1 MGSTNPNGANG
12 TTSDPR
18 EQVMWD
24 FYVQGIAEG
33 RENAYE
39 AAVKAGYE
47 DDTARQITVRR
58 WFLARKEKLRRKDM
72 LSKAERNLDKML
84 DMDVTDEKVKPQLLS
99 IKADVSKMVAK
110 TLGKN
115 DGYSERTE
123 HTGKDGEKLVTIEKI
138 NYILPK
144 E

>member
-1 MGSTNPNGANG
+1 
-12 TTSDPR
+12 
-18 EQVMWD
+18 
-24 FYVQGIAEG
+24 
-33 RENAYE
+33 
-39 AAVKAGYE
+39 
-47 DDTARQITVRR
+47 
-58 WFLARKEKLRRKDM
+58 M